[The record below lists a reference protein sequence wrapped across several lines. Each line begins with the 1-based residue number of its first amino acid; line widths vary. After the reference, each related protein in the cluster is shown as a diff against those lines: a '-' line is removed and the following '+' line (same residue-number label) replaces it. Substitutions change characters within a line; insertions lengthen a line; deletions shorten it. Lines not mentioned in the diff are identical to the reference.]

1 MHLSKQWLHKVQR
14 SLIQSLMGAQSL
26 KNQLFGKISVY
37 HCLDI
42 FSILLPF
49 KEPSICNFGIHET
62 TSQVLFVVLNTLG
75 EFDLPSVDDLLDYH
89 NFE

>member
-1 MHLSKQWLHKVQR
+1 
-14 SLIQSLMGAQSL
+14 MGAQSL
-26 KNQLFGKISVY
+26 KYQLFGKISVY

-49 KEPSICNFGIHET
+49 KEPSISNFGIHET
-62 TSQVLFVVLNTLG
+62 TSQVFLVVLNTLG
-75 EFDLPSVDDLLDYH
+75 EFDSPSVNDLLDYH